1 MDTQAQA
8 QSDRQSDRQATVHAE
23 GAAAVAL
30 DRPSSATREDQRTP
44 DDPAPPRWLL
54 ATAAVA
60 AAAFFQLM
68 LLLPCAVL
76 IAIPV
81 FFYGANTTVLAWGGL
96 GFLILAWLVQPDWR
110 SALKTLPRDQAS
122 ALYAKVDAL
131 TDALQAP
138 RVHEIALDDSINAGA
153 FERHRGLSLRP
164 TRRVL
169 VLGLPLLR
177 LLDTAAAEAVIA
189 HELGHFS
196 RRHGRLGHWI
206 YRTRAAWMSW
216 ASAEGLGGH
225 DDVEST
231 SPWERAGRNFAA
243 MFLPWF
249 RRASEA
255 HSRRC
260 EFEADAQAARHASPA
275 ALGRALLLIERASQR
290 QEESLAAMVRE
301 RLALDA
307 EPPSDWVEWTPRL
320 LVQSPVTEAEREA
333 LLRHRQ
339 PRGSHPPHAAR
350 LEALGCDASRLA
362 LTPAAFEDSAA
373 ARWLSPAQWQ
383 ALCREH
389 SPWAGA
395 SQGLRWAMGHAA
407 LAGTDP
413 AQWPVAA
420 MAPPRRDEAS
430 RRRRQR
436 RLWAA
441 GEALERGRVRPHTL
455 TSWQRDALVQA
466 LTANP
471 LIGQAW
477 AFDATLP
484 ESDGGGAMLC
494 LVMRIDPVGLR
505 ERHLTEDDVL
515 DQVQSTADLLWP
527 AGMEWGARLS
537 YLTEGL
543 PPELQARVDA
553 TPRLKG

>member
-1 MDTQAQA
+1 MDTKARA
-8 QSDRQSDRQATVHAE
+8 QSDLHANQAE
-23 GAAAVAL
+23 GMGAMEVDL
-30 DRPSSATREDQRTP
+30 RSSALADAGIP
-44 DDPAPPRWLL
+44 GDHAPPRWLL
-54 ATAAVA
+54 AMAALA

-68 LLLPCAVL
+68 LLLPCAVVMAFP
-76 IAIPV
+76 I
-81 FFYGANTTVLAWGGL
+81 FFYGANTTVLVWGGL

-110 SALKTLPRDQAS
+110 STLKTLPRDQAP

-131 TDALQAP
+131 ADALQAP
-138 RVHEIALDDSINAGA
+138 RVHEIALDNSINAGA

-177 LLDTAAAEAVIA
+177 LLDTDAAEAVIA

-206 YRTRAAWMSW
+206 YRTRAAWMNW
-216 ASAEGLGGH
+216 ARAEGLGGH

-260 EFEADAQAARHASPA
+260 EFEADAQAARYASPA

-307 EPPSDWVEWTPRL
+307 EPPADWVEWTPRL
-320 LVQSPVTEAEREA
+320 LAQSPVTEAEREA

-350 LEALGCDASRLA
+350 LEALGCDASQLT
-362 LTPAAFEDSAA
+362 LTPARFEDCAAAHWMSSAA
-373 ARWLSPAQWQ
+373 WQ
-383 ALCREH
+383 AVCREH
-389 SPWAGA
+389 SPWAGE
-395 SQGLRWAMGHAA
+395 SRRLRWAMGHAA

-413 AQWPVAA
+413 AQWPAPA
-420 MAPPRRDEAS
+420 MAAPRRDEAS

-436 RLWAA
+436 RLSAA
-441 GEALERGRVRPHTL
+441 GEALQHGRVRPHTL
-455 TSWQRDALVQA
+455 THWQRDALAQA
-466 LTANP
+466 LAANP

-484 ESDGGGAMLC
+484 EADGGGAMLC

-505 ERHLTEDDVL
+505 EHHLTEDDVL

-527 AGMEWGARLS
+527 AGREWGARLS